1 MSSPD
6 EDGHDESGQH
16 SKKRRVQRACDI
28 CRRKKIRCKVN
39 VYGTPLTGG
48 NGGRCYLGDG
58 AQMPG
63 NRCTNCTT
71 YGLECTY
78 VEAAKVKRG
87 PPRGYVESLENRLEK
102 MEKLL
107 GKIAPEADLKEL
119 GVQFDHE
126 SWYQDRGLGESSRSV
141 FKAKSSPASLTP
153 PRALSRADPVDAPE
167 ELDPS
172 DDEYLHTTL
181 TENLR
186 KLTVDPNHHR
196 FFGKSSGIM
205 FIQTAIDL
213 KNEYAGDEKPR
224 IIDESYLGSKRPEF
238 WSANPVSVSSLSAHN
253 PGYVPSSNN
262 HCSHPSDTR
271 LQWEEHRHGETIPDF
286 EFPPSDL
293 IDSLLSLYFLN
304 INNLYPLLHE
314 PSFRK
319 KVADGLY
326 LRDSGFGGVLLAV
339 CACASRWSDDPRV
352 LMEGTRSQHSAG
364 WQWFNQVQMVR
375 KSLLA
380 PPCLYDLQLYTLS
393 VIFLQGSSA
402 PQGSWTMVGIG
413 LRLAQDV
420 GAHRRKVYNPNLT
433 PEDELWKRAFWILVT
448 LDRIFSSALG
458 RPCAIQEED
467 FDLDLPA
474 ECDDEYWLNP
484 DPEKAFKQ
492 PPDKPSKLAYFN
504 SYLKLNQIL
513 ACALRTIY
521 SINKS
526 KVLLG
531 FVGQQWEQ
539 HIVAE
544 LDSALNKWIDS
555 VPEHLRWDPNRE
567 DETFFQQSAMLHCNY
582 YHLQILVHR
591 PFIPLPRKPSPLS
604 FPSLA
609 ICTNAARSLSHVV
622 DILRKRSKQ
631 PLPGLLMPVFSAG
644 LVLLLNI
651 WGGKRSGLSTDPAK
665 EMAEVHKCMHV
676 LKACEP
682 RWHSAGRL
690 WDILCDLASVGDL
703 PLPQP
708 SPAPSKRERDS
719 DEPIGQSESR
729 SPSYSGDVSH
739 PANGQRH
746 IAGTRRVSKD
756 QTPTSPISGAASAS
770 SPSTQIYH
778 PQNQIMSNSVFTL
791 PIHSDELGRLPLHP
805 NFSPQ
810 TQPISP
816 VQQQPSSSTD
826 LWYGNDNVM
835 RRPSGSVAPIGPP
848 MDTMSSMLQID
859 PMMFESPMPS
869 YNPYVQDNSSQQ
881 QYASMRYGDMVQQQ
895 QQPQM
900 FVNEEDTINMWS
912 NAPTGFEM
920 DDWGTYIT
928 NVCGLT
934 NTGHYPNPGAPPR
947 SGDS

>member
-1 MSSPD
+1 MSSAD
-6 EDGHDESGQH
+6 EEGQAESEQL

-28 CRRKKIRCKVN
+28 CRRKKS
-39 VYGTPLTGG
+39 
-48 NGGRCYLGDG
+48 DG

-71 YGLECTY
+71 YNMECTY
-78 VEAAKVKRG
+78 IEAAKKRG
-87 PPRGYVESLENRLEK
+87 PPKGYVESLENRLEK
-102 MEKLL
+102 MERLL

-119 GVQFDHE
+119 GVQSDHE
-126 SWYQDRGLGESSRSV
+126 SWYHDRRHGSPSRSASA
-141 FKAKSSPASLTP
+141 FKQPALAKSSPVSPTP
-153 PRALSRADPVDAPE
+153 PDLD
-167 ELDPS
+167 LDPS
-172 DDEYLHTTL
+172 DDEYLNTTL

-186 KLTVDPNHHR
+186 KLTVDPNYHR

-213 KNEYAGDEKPR
+213 KNEYAGDGDEKQS
-224 IIDESYLGSKRPEF
+224 IIDETYLGSKRPEF
-238 WSANPVSVSSLSAHN
+238 WSSNP
-253 PGYVPSSNN
+253 
-262 HCSHPSDTR
+262 
-271 LQWEEHRHGETIPDF
+271 WEEHRFGESIPSF
-286 EFPPSDL
+286 TFPAPDL
-293 IDSLLSLYFLN
+293 IDSLVSLYFLN
-304 INNLYPLLHE
+304 INNFYPLLHE
-314 PSFRK
+314 PSFRH
-319 KVADGLY
+319 KVADGLHH
-326 LRDSGFGGVLLAV
+326 RDSGFGGVLLAV

-352 LMEGTRSQHSAG
+352 LMDGTRSQHSAG

-420 GAHRRKVYNPNLT
+420 GAHRRKVYNPDLT

-448 LDRIFSSALG
+448 LDRIYSSALG

-467 FDLDLPA
+467 FDLDMPA
-474 ECDDEYWLNP
+474 ECDDEYWLDP
-484 DPEKAFKQ
+484 DPDKAFKQ
-492 PPDKPSKLAYFN
+492 PPDKPSRVAYFN

-567 DETFFQQSAMLHCNY
+567 DEIFFQQSAMLYCNY

-631 PLPGLLMPVFSAG
+631 PLPQLVMPVFSAG

-708 SPAPSKRERDS
+708 SPAPSGKRERDS
-719 DEPIGQSESR
+719 DEPLGLGRVSRTSSDASYEES
-729 SPSYSGDVSH
+729 
-739 PANGQRH
+739 GQRAF
-746 IAGTRRVSKD
+746 AGTRRVTKEQSV
-756 QTPTSPISGAASAS
+756 TMTSPVAGPSSAGPS
-770 SPSTQIYH
+770 SSAIFP
-778 PQNQIMSNSVFTL
+778 PQNAMGDSVFTL

-805 NFSPQ
+805 NFGAQ
-810 TQPISP
+810 TVAPTSTMATIG
-816 VQQQPSSSTD
+816 QQPPSSTGG
-826 LWYGNDNVM
+826 WYRDEGVLS
-835 RRPSGSVAPIGPP
+835 RPSGSSTPMGPP
-848 MDTMSSMLQID
+848 STMGAMPSMLQMD
-859 PMMFESPMPS
+859 PMMFDSAMSS
-869 YNPYVQDNSSQQ
+869 YDLYAQGNPPP
-881 QYASMRYGDMVQQQ
+881 QYAAPMQYGDMMA
-895 QQPQM
+895 PPM
-900 FVNEEDTINMWS
+900 FANEDTINMWS

-934 NTGHYPNPGAPPR
+934 NTSHYPGNPGAPPR
-947 SGDS
+947 TEGG

>member
-1 MSSPD
+1 MSSAD
-6 EDGHDESGQH
+6 EDGHENEQFA
-16 SKKRRVQRACDI
+16 KKRRVQRACDV
-28 CRRKKIRCKVN
+28 CRRKKIRC
-39 VYGTPLTGG
+39 
-48 NGGRCYLGDG
+48 DG
-58 AQMPG
+58 AQVSG
-63 NRCTNCTT
+63 NRCTNCAT
-71 YGLECTY
+71 YNIECTY
-78 VEAAKVKRG
+78 VEAAKKRG
-87 PPRGYVESLENRLEK
+87 PPKGYVESLENRLEK
-102 MEKLL
+102 LEKLL

-119 GVQFDHE
+119 GVQPDRE
-126 SWYQDRGLGESSRSV
+126 SWYRDRAQGESSQSM
-141 FKAKSSPASLTP
+141 FKSQSSPVSATP
-153 PRALSRADPVDAPE
+153 PRSDD
-167 ELDPS
+167 LDPS

-213 KNEYAGDEKPR
+213 KNEYAGDEKPS

-238 WSANPVSVSSLSAHN
+238 WSSNP
-253 PGYVPSSNN
+253 
-262 HCSHPSDTR
+262 
-271 LQWEEHRHGETIPDF
+271 WEENRFSEVIPDF
-286 EFPPSDL
+286 DFPPPDL
-293 IDSLLSLYFLN
+293 IDSLVSLYFLN
-304 INNLYPLLHE
+304 INNFYPLLHQPTFLQKIAE
-314 PSFRK
+314 
-319 KVADGLY
+319 GLHF
-326 LRDSGFGGVLLAV
+326 RDSDFGSVLLAV
-339 CACASRWSDDPRV
+339 CACGSRWSDDPRV
-352 LMEGTRSQHSAG
+352 LMEGTQSQHSAG
-364 WQWFNQVQMVR
+364 WKWFNQVQMVR

-433 PEDELWKRAFWILVT
+433 LEDELWKRAFWILVT

-467 FDLDLPA
+467 FDLDMPA
-474 ECDDEYWLNP
+474 ECDDEYWVDP
-484 DPEKAFKQ
+484 DPNKAFKQ
-492 PPDKPSKLAYFN
+492 PPDKPSKVAYFN

-526 KVLLG
+526 KMLLG

-555 VPEHLRWDPNRE
+555 VPDHLRWDPDRE
-567 DETFFQQSAMLHCNY
+567 DEVFFQQSAMLYCSY

-609 ICTNAARSLSHVV
+609 ICTNAARSMSHVV

-631 PLPGLLMPVFSAG
+631 PLPQLLMPVFSAG

-708 SPAPSKRERDS
+708 SPAPGGKRERDS
-719 DEPIGQSESR
+719 DEPIGHTESR
-729 SPSYSGDVSH
+729 SPSYSGDVEAPGLSD
-739 PANGQRH
+739 GQRTM
-746 IAGTRRVSKD
+746 AGTRRVSKE
-756 QTPTSPISGAASAS
+756 QSAVSPTVPPSAS
-770 SPSTQIYH
+770 TSTYASPQS
-778 PQNQIMSNSVFTL
+778 QIMSNSVFTL

-805 NFSPQ
+805 NFGVPGQ
-810 TQPISP
+810 AAALP
-816 VQQQPSSSTD
+816 VQAPSSSSAGV
-826 LWYGNDNVM
+826 WYGGD
-835 RRPSGSVAPIGPP
+835 GSIPRQAGSSMAQMAAPGS
-848 MDTMSSMLQID
+848 MDTMSSMLGMSEI
-859 PMMFESPMPS
+859 MFDSPMSGYSPFVQGEPPQP
-869 YNPYVQDNSSQQ
+869 PYPGMQFTELGTGM
-881 QYASMRYGDMVQQQ
+881 APQQQ

-900 FVNEEDTINMWS
+900 FMNDDTINMWS

-920 DDWGTYIT
+920 DDWGTYIS
-928 NVCGLT
+928 NVCGLSHHLP
-934 NTGHYPNPGAPPR
+934 GGPGAPPR
-947 SGDS
+947 TDGG